1 MLETIPEIFPDAR
14 YQRCT
19 VHFYRNIFSVTPRNK
34 MKTVALMLKAIHAQE
49 SKEAARE
56 KAFQVAEK
64 LKAMKLSKAAKKVED
79 GIEETLTY
87 IEFPSQHWTRI
98 RTNNTIERLNREIK
112 RRTKAI
118 GAFPDGQSALML
130 VCARLRHVAATNWGA
145 RRYMNM
151 DHLFKAEDDLPSD
164 IIAG

>member
-1 MLETIPEIFPDAR
+1 MN
-14 YQRCT
+14 YSNSQRDGVILYFT
-19 VHFYRNIFSVTPRNK
+19 
-34 MKTVALMLKAIHAQE
+34 ALLFG
-49 SKEAARE
+49 SY
-56 KAFQVAEK
+56 
-64 LKAMKLSKAAKKVED
+64 AKKVEE

-87 IEFPSQHWTRI
+87 MDFPTQHWTRI
-98 RTNNTIERLNREIK
+98 RTNNAIERLNREIK